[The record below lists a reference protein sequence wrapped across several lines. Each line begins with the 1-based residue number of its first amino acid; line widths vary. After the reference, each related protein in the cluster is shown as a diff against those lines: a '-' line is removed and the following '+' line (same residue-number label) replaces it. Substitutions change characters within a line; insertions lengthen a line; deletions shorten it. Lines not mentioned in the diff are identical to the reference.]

1 MIGGGEDGRRSE
13 QVPQGGD
20 EFFIFFTQ
28 GVEEIKDEKSL
39 PKKAGACYE
48 DG

>member
-1 MIGGGEDGRRSE
+1 MVVGRTEGEVSRCH
-13 QVPQGGD
+13 VPQGGD

-39 PKKAGACYE
+39 P
-48 DG
+48 